1 MLADVCLKIQ
11 LFIFA
16 LSLSRFLFLSI
27 TKAFSFCRTKL
38 LPFQVISQDLHLFQ
52 PSINLAS
59 WMFTEYFS
67 GMQAT
72 IWFSVPPT
80 ISSSNICIGIIV
92 FSQEATNKPLPRCRM
107 DSGGFFRIFC
117 VRSGFRFES
126 MRACAGSRP
135 VCHSY
140 TKHAFNYN
148 QILLTIILRWCD
160 QKWIICNY
168 CLCICWW
175 MLGWCAY
182 SLCTSAFDKRLNLV
196 SGHRYYNRRK
206 PPKSTDCFPCQYW
219 NRFGI
224 L

>member
-1 MLADVCLKIQ
+1 MSARSPQIIIRLCCWLMKFDVGWCLPQ
-11 LFIFA
+11 DTTFHFCS

-107 DSGGFFRIFC
+107 DSGGFFESFVYVLVFGLKVC
-117 VRSGFRFES
+117 VR
-126 MRACAGSRP
+126 AP
-135 VCHSY
+135 VRVLFAIRIPNMLS
-140 TKHAFNYN
+140 
-148 QILLTIILRWCD
+148 TITR
-160 QKWIICNY
+160 Y
-168 CLCICWW
+168 C
-175 MLGWCAY
+175 
-182 SLCTSAFDKRLNLV
+182 
-196 SGHRYYNRRK
+196 
-206 PPKSTDCFPCQYW
+206 
-219 NRFGI
+219 
-224 L
+224 